1 MNSDRY
7 LFRRNLIEFLYQTR
21 PELTRRLKDTPQLF
35 KGQENP
41 FHMEDSVWTHTMM
54 VLQASLDDPDS
65 QIPDRLCALV
75 HDFGK
80 PFTASVKTRQDG
92 KKHISFHGHGARGT
106 QEAVDFLLELNA
118 SRQTMQPEEIAGI
131 AFCVSNH
138 IEFYG
143 LTTASDALLFCNRDP
158 VLLTRMIRLFEYD
171 VDGSIMDCGIPSYES
186 NRKLIADCHE
196 LLRTAETPRQEELP
210 GKRIHLLCGLPRD
223 EKKAFAGKIPDS
235 YTVSLDSLCGI
246 EEESQ
251 LPELEDQPEIRQQAI
266 RELQLE
272 SVHSVLLLSGY
283 FLTRHSRRHICGKG
297 YSKDADHRRYDRNDQ
312 TVQEIPTDIKLCKD
326 CNVPVKDPRVRES
339 QSAGRLLKGVKQN
352 PKNGIQRDCQYKRYQ
367 QITQHLHEY

>member
-65 QIPDRLCALV
+65 QIPDHLCALV

-106 QEAVDFLLELNA
+106 QEAVDFILELNA
-118 SRQTMQPEEIAGI
+118 SRQTMHPEEIAGI

-210 GKRIHLLCGLPRD
+210 GKRIHLLCGLPRG
-223 EKKAFAGKIPDS
+223 EKRPSPEKSRTRIPSACTLCAGSK
-235 YTVSLDSLCGI
+235 
-246 EEESQ
+246 
-251 LPELEDQPEIRQQAI
+251 RN
-266 RELQLE
+266 
-272 SVHSVLLLSGY
+272 HSCQSWK
-283 FLTRHSRRHICGKG
+283 TSRRSGSRPSESC
-297 YSKDADHRRYDRNDQ
+297 NLNPC
-312 TVQEIPTDIKLCKD
+312 IP
-326 CNVPVKDPRVRES
+326 S
-339 QSAGRLLKGVKQN
+339 FS
-352 PKNGIQRDCQYKRYQ
+352 
-367 QITQHLHEY
+367 

>member
-65 QIPDRLCALV
+65 QIPDHLCALV

-186 NRKLIADCHE
+186 KRKPIADCHE

-235 YTVSLDSLCGI
+235 YTVSLNSLCGI

-283 FLTRHSRRHICGKG
+283 FLTRHSRRHMLSLLREAFPG
-297 YSKDADHRRYDRNDQ
+297 
-312 TVQEIPTDIKLCKD
+312 
-326 CNVPVKDPRVRES
+326 VPVVCDYFL
-339 QSAGRLLKGVKQN
+339 GRTPENQADMACLF
-352 PKNGIQRDCQYKRYQ
+352 
-367 QITQHLHEY
+367 QHLPSALYETEFSSIFIRVSA